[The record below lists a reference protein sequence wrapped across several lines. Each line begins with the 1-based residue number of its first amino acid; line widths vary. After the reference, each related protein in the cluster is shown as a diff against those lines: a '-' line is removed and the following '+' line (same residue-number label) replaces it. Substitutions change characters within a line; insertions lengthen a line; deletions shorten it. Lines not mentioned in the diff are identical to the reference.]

1 MNHGLTFYDYYDTVN
16 WVKYLYVVLLTESLS
31 YTFFFSIDSE
41 KTHQDFKYDGRPIYK
56 QNISNIS
63 AVADLM
69 AFTVCRICNI
79 TNYKFVKITSLW
91 NIWKRVRRALVPP
104 AVVSAEAT

>member
-56 QNISNIS
+56 QNISTQYICS
-63 AVADLM
+63 RGFDGIYCVSDLQ
-69 AFTVCRICNI
+69 
-79 TNYKFVKITSLW
+79 YYEL
-91 NIWKRVRRALVPP
+91 
-104 AVVSAEAT
+104 